1 MCDIITSNEMF
12 RYERPQV
19 KKQSEVREPSRV
31 TLQQVAAHAGVSPAT
46 VSKVLNMHGD
56 VSAATRARV
65 REVVEELGYRP
76 RTSHRPATSP
86 VIEVKMDRFY
96 PVHEAAILDSI
107 VRTAEE
113 LDVDLQVSRI
123 ASQDATGRPLS
134 ARAWVKRLRRS
145 GSAGLIVLAAE
156 LDSSQLAALARER
169 IPVVAIDPM
178 EGTFADAPSV
188 TGTNWAGGYAAA
200 EHLIS
205 LGHREIGVIGGRP
218 ESVAAVT
225 RVHGARAA
233 CQAAGL
239 ALDEARVELAGF
251 GHDAGVVTAQRWFS
265 DGIGVTGIVTGNDTQ
280 AMGVIEVAR
289 QHGLRVPEDLSVVG
303 YDDTYLASWSTPPLT
318 TIRQPLAE
326 IGRVALKNVL
336 ALVEGRAPDASH
348 VELATELVVRGST
361 APPRNLRTGG

>member
-1 MCDIITSNEMF
+1 MG
-12 RYERPQV
+12 ERDDAP
-19 KKQSEVREPSRV
+19 RATRV
-31 TLQQVAAHAGVSPAT
+31 TLRQVAANAGVSPAT
-46 VSKVLNMHGD
+46 VSKVLNMHDD

-65 REVVEELGYRP
+65 RQAVETLGYRP
-76 RTSHRPATSP
+76 RTSHRPEASP

-96 PVHEAAILDSI
+96 PVHEAAVLDSI

-123 ASQDATGRPLS
+123 ASQDASGRPLS
-134 ARAWVKRLRRS
+134 ARAWVRRMRRS

-156 LDSSQLAALARER
+156 LDASQVAALARER

-178 EGTFADAPSV
+178 EGTSGTPSV

-200 EHLIS
+200 EHLIA

-225 RVHGARAA
+225 RMHGARAA

-239 ALDEARVELAGF
+239 TLQDERVELAGF
-251 GHDAGVVTAQRWFS
+251 GHDAGVAVAQRWFA

-336 ALVEGRAPDASH
+336 ALAEGRAPDATH

-361 APPRNLRTGG
+361 APPKP